1 MENVNKGSWKV
12 SKHADFG
19 QKTFSMNGDFFMILT
34 QQKSLLIFLNE
45 YFIKDLVDMSS
56 SFVLQITKKDGI
68 LYLLTN
74 FFFIFSIYLSFI
86 IFANKI

>member
-56 SFVLQITKKDGI
+56 SFVLQITKKMAF
-68 LYLLTN
+68 YV
-74 FFFIFSIYLSFI
+74 F
-86 IFANKI
+86 